1 MISKINDYS
10 LTILSFNL
18 EEVKQINKDLFTD
31 QSFLEQHL
39 TFEEIGYII
48 DDEGKAID
56 SSVLTF
62 EEFDKIS
69 DLNIK

>member
-48 DDEGKAID
+48 NDEGKAIG

-69 DLNIK
+69 GLNIK